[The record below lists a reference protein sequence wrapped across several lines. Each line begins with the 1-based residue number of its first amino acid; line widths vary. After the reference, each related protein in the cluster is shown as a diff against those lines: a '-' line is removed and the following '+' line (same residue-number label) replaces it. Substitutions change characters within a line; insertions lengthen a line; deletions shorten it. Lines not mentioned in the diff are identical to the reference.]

1 MKILIADKV
10 HDCLLDGLKDLA
22 HEVDYFP
29 EIDRKGILETI
40 YHYEGLVI
48 RSKTNI
54 DNEIISKAVKLKF
67 IARAG
72 AGTDNIDI
80 FACEEQNITCL
91 HAAGANADAVGEQ
104 ALGMLLA
111 LLANIT
117 KADKEVRNGI
127 WDREGNSGFELNGKT
142 IGIIGYGYTGK
153 AFARKLSGMDV
164 EVLAYDKYLKDY
176 SDTFATQSDLDSIY
190 KKANIIS
197 FHVPLTSETQYFL
210 NNSFIQKMN
219 SPFCLLNLSRGQV
232 VNTSDLLLGLETKK
246 IKGACLD
253 VLENEKIDQLSAS
266 ERAVFNKLTKL
277 NEVVL
282 TPHIGGWSKESF
294 EKISKLLLQ
303 KIKELTKT

>member
-22 HEVDYFP
+22 HEVDYIP
-29 EIDRKGILETI
+29 EIDRKGIIETI
-40 YHYEGLVI
+40 CLYEGLVI
-48 RSKTNI
+48 RTKTNI
-54 DNEIISKAVKLKF
+54 DHEIISKAVKLKF

-72 AGTDNIDI
+72 AGTDNIDTL
-80 FACEEQNITCL
+80 ACEEKNITCL

-104 ALGMLLA
+104 ALGMLLV
-111 LLANIT
+111 LLANIS
-117 KADKEVRNGI
+117 KADQEVRNGV
-127 WDREGNSGFELNGKT
+127 WDREGNVGIELKGKT

-153 AFARKLSGMDV
+153 AFARKLSGMEV

-176 SDTFATQSDLDSIY
+176 SDSFATESDLDNIY

-197 FHVPLTSETQYFL
+197 FHVPLTEETHHYL
-210 NNSFIQKMN
+210 NNIFIQKMN
-219 SPFCLLNLSRGQV
+219 SPFYLLNLSRGQV

-253 VLENEKIDQLSAS
+253 VLENEKIHQLSTS
-266 ERAVFNKLTKL
+266 ERAIFDKLTKI

-282 TPHIGGWSKESF
+282 TPHIGGWTNESF